1 MIGMSVEV
9 CYVTIHTVVVIAA
22 ARTTAATRGEIK
34 VETTQIK
41 VISSSSSSPF
51 LNMSFRLIFF

>member
-1 MIGMSVEV
+1 MIGRRSIEV

-22 ARTTAATRGEIK
+22 ARITAATRGEIN

-41 VISSSSSSPF
+41 ILS
-51 LNMSFRLIFF
+51 